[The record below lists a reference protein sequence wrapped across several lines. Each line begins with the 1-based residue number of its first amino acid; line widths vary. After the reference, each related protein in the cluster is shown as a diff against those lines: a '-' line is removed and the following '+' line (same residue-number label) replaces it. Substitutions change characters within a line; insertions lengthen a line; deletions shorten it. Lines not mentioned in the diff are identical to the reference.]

1 MPSLRRLLLSVIVL
15 AIDALVPSLACSRL
29 KSLQALEGKVYSQN
43 GEDGVLVGLL
53 DATGTRSKYYVEFGV
68 SDGSEC
74 NTRLLRERL
83 GFTGLSMDGGFE
95 QADINLRREFVTE
108 GNILELLSKYEV
120 PLDLDVL
127 SVDVDMFD
135 WWILLRIL
143 RDSQYRPLVIVV
155 ETNPTLCMNHNRWS
169 PRTEFNAVNAQALTV
184 THPSLTNQTVW
195 DLSRYSG
202 ANPLA
207 FALLGARFGY
217 DMVYCESCGV
227 NCFLVL
233 RSALP
238 EECQSHFQG
247 NLPTIPTPCFA
258 GINNHPLPGHE
269 VDASHRPALW
279 LDEHL
284 LSSVFEPGFR
294 PTILEDARNAPYVHC
309 SPEPLSRGVVGWC
322 DYLPSEL
329 QLPRKLLHSDLGT
342 AMVAVHEA
350 ALEHFRAGSFLQA
363 AQAFSRLLALMDS
376 PESEPEPELSER
388 RQESSSPWQ
397 AWQTWLS
404 DPSSPNAPPPLPL
417 HPNNNNNNDDNE
429 NENEL
434 NTFPSLAA
442 CVSRTSSE
450 LACSLRASALLRLA
464 VSLLRAELVP
474 AAPRP
479 ALSLRTLDALR
490 LAHQLSPSD
499 PQVASLLAL
508 LSQLVP
514 TSAPPL
520 AAALASGSVAA
531 HLSLE
536 IASPADNTTHHITL
550 QASGCTD
557 VHSETV
563 SKACSPFA
571 LGAHDC
577 AQVESQLAGRVA
589 AALFPGVAEALAR
602 SALVYARGGAV
613 ADEAQAPSLLLLPSC
628 VRELL
633 SLPAIRTAC
642 PHTQTRGG
650 EL

>member
-1 MPSLRRLLLSVIVL
+1 MQLRARPMTTFCGLFLSVIVL
-15 AIDALVPSLACSRL
+15 AIEALGQSVACSRL

-68 SDGSEC
+68 SDGREC
-74 NTRLLRERL
+74 NTRVLRERL

-108 GNILELLSKYEV
+108 GNILELLSKYEI

-169 PRTEFNAVNAQALTV
+169 PRSEFNAVNAQALTV

-207 FALLGARFGY
+207 FAILGARFGY

-279 LDEHL
+279 LEEHL
-284 LSSVFEPGFR
+284 LLSAVFQQGFR
-294 PTILEDARNAPYVHC
+294 PTILEDARNAPFVHC
-309 SPEPLSRGVVGWC
+309 TPEPLSGGVVGWC
-322 DYLPSEL
+322 DYLPSVL
-329 QLPRKLLHSDLGT
+329 QLPRKLLRSDLGT

-363 AQAFSRLLALMDS
+363 ALSFSRLLALMDS
-376 PESEPEPELSER
+376 PEPEPLER
-388 RQESSSPWQ
+388 RQESSSHWQ
-397 AWQTWLS
+397 AWHMWLS
-404 DPSSPNAPPPLPL
+404 DPSSPNAPPRIPLQPS
-417 HPNNNNNNDDNE
+417 NNDNDKDE
-429 NENEL
+429 SS
-434 NTFPSLAA
+434 TSSLAA

-450 LACSLRASALLRLA
+450 LACSLRASALLSLA
-464 VSLLRAELVP
+464 VCLLRTALVP
-474 AAPRP
+474 SAPRP

-490 LAHQLSPSD
+490 HAHQLSPSD

-514 TSAPPL
+514 TSASPL

-536 IASPADNTTHHITL
+536 IVSPADNATHHVTL
-550 QASGCTD
+550 EASGCTD
-557 VHSETV
+557 VRTETML
-563 SKACSPFA
+563 KACGPFA
-571 LGAHDC
+571 LEAHDC
-577 AQVESQLAGRVA
+577 ARVESQLAGRVA
-589 AALFPGVAEALAR
+589 VALFPGVAETLAR
-602 SALVYARGGAV
+602 SALVYARGAAA
-613 ADEAQAPSLLLLPSC
+613 ADEAPSLLPSC

-642 PHTQTRGG
+642 LHTQTQTRGE